1 MKRFIPLLLVALAAL
16 RIAPAQPL
24 DSLCTK
30 TEHRIAMRDGV
41 RLHTTVYAPRS
52 AEPAPILIFRTP
64 YGLSLIHI

>member
-41 RLHTTVYAPRS
+41 RLHTTVYAPTS
-52 AEPAPILIFRTP
+52 TGATSSSCRTC
-64 YGLSLIHI
+64 GGAT